1 MKRVKLNKY
10 LAAASFFTFIYFAVG
25 HFIQLPDIIEG
36 ICFGACIVLYSIGL
50 YALNHD
56 ISKLQN
62 FKKKLINR
70 FAK

>member
-1 MKRVKLNKY
+1 MKRGNLNKY
-10 LAAASFFTFIYFAVG
+10 LVVASFFSFIYFAVG

-36 ICFGACIVLYSIGL
+36 VCLGACIVLYPIGL

-62 FKKKLINR
+62 FKKKLISR